1 MYRGDSSSN
10 RFLMERLEY
19 LLLRLLLGL
28 LARLPW
34 WVIHCLCRLSAFL
47 LEHALHYRRRVI
59 RENLANSF
67 PEKSEAERRKIER
80 DFYLQFAAS
89 HPMRSWSGTSSYPTL
104 RPYGRS
110 SRSIHVPLLR

>member
-1 MYRGDSSSN
+1 MYRGASSSN

-67 PEKSEAERRKIER
+67 PEKSEAAADRVGLLPTVC
-80 DFYLQFAAS
+80 LQLPL
-89 HPMRSWSGTSSYPTL
+89 HPQAPSP
-104 RPYGRS
+104 P
-110 SRSIHVPLLR
+110 IP